1 MKSETIARGKTMLVS
16 VLQDDSTY
24 HEAGAPYGLG
34 RSTVER
40 TIKALVYQVA
50 RERGIPEIDEDALSS
65 LPRLRQFREP
75 VMKAVR
81 DYTPGNTTPKRTN
94 LGPDEVSAGASRVRQ
109 RSDNPN
115 RDVALIFVLFCTGAK
130 PIEIARL
137 EVRDYLYP
145 DGSVRGRSEMRPEA
159 AVNGRSRPLFFTSS
173 RTCAAVDAY
182 LAERVRRKLGVVI
195 GSEATGAAAYRGLDP
210 HSALFL
216 TESGKRFELTARGPD
231 DPRIT
236 CRLMIATLRLIFKRA
251 GWTGV
256 TSQSARCLVA
266 RRLADKGAD
275 GAQVGEL
282 LGLSSTRA
290 VRRLLKQEPRT
301 LETLARELV

>member
-1 MKSETIARGKTMLVS
+1 MKPETIARARTMLAS
-16 VLQDDSTY
+16 VLQDGATY
-24 HEAGAPYGLG
+24 REAGAPYGLG

-40 TIKALVYQVA
+40 TIKGLVLEVA
-50 RERGIPEIDEDALSS
+50 RERGIPELDEDALSC

-75 VMKAVR
+75 VLRAVG
-81 DYTPGNTTPKRTN
+81 DYTPGEASPKRTT
-94 LGPDEVSAGASRVRQ
+94 LGPEEIAAGASRVRQ
-109 RSDNPN
+109 RSENAN

-137 EVRDYLYP
+137 EVRDYLNRDGTVRENSELRP
-145 DGSVRGRSEMRPEA
+145 DA
-159 AVNGRSRPLFFTSS
+159 AVSGRGRPLFFTSS
-173 RTCAAVDAY
+173 RACAAIDAY
-182 LAERVRRKLGVVI
+182 LAERSRRKLGI
-195 GSEATGAAAYRGLDP
+195 GVSVGDGAYRGLDP

-216 TESGKRFELTARGPD
+216 TETGRRFEVTDRGPD
-231 DPRIT
+231 DPRVT
-236 CRLMIATLRLIFKRA
+236 CRLMIATLRSIFKRA

-256 TSQSARCLVA
+256 TSQSARRMVA

-290 VRRLLKQEPRT
+290 VRRLLGHERRP
-301 LETLARELV
+301 LEALARELV

>member
-1 MKSETIARGKTMLVS
+1 MKSETIIKGKTMLAS
-16 VLQDDSTY
+16 VLQEDSTY
-24 HEAGAPYGLG
+24 REAGAPYGLG

-40 TIKALVYQVA
+40 TIKGLLYQVA
-50 RERGIPEIDEDALSS
+50 RERGIPEVDEDALLS

-81 DYTPGNTTPKRTN
+81 DYTPGDTAPKRTN
-94 LGPDEVSAGASRVRQ
+94 LGPDEIASGATRVRQ

-137 EVRDYLYP
+137 EVRDYLNL

-173 RTCAAVDAY
+173 RACAAVDAY
-182 LAERVRRKLGVVI
+182 LGERVRRKLGVVI
-195 GSEATGAAAYRGLDP
+195 GSGASGAAAYRGLDP
-210 HSALFL
+210 CSALFL
-216 TESGKRFELTARGPD
+216 TETGKRFEVTARGPD
-231 DPRIT
+231 DARIT
-236 CRLMIATLRLIFKRA
+236 CRLMIATLRPIFKRA

-256 TSQSARCLVA
+256 TSQSARCAVA

-301 LETLARELV
+301 LETLARELL